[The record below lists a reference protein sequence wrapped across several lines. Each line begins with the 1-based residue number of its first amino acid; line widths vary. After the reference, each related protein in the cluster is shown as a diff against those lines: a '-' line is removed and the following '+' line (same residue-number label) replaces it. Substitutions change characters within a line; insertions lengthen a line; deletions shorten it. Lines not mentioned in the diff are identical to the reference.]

1 MRLSR
6 IGYYADFYVYP
17 ALLISLAGAAL
28 WGADVSDATKWI
40 STFLLCLALWT
51 LVEYLMH
58 RFILHHV
65 PYIREMH
72 DDHHVNELEPIGT
85 PTYLSLSLHGL
96 LVFFPALLVSDF
108 AMASA
113 ASCGLMLGYLW
124 YISVHHVLHHW
135 HPAHSGYVYSLKRRH
150 ALHHHFDGT
159 TNFGVTT
166 SFWDQ
171 IFGTLRR

>member
-1 MRLSR
+1 L
-6 IGYYADFYVYP
+6 VV
-17 ALLISLAGAAL
+17 SLAGAAL
-28 WGADVSDATKWI
+28 WHAGSISATKWI
-40 STFLLCLALWT
+40 SIFLVCLALWT
-51 LVEYLMH
+51 LDLMH
-58 RFILHHV
+58 RFVLHHV
-65 PYIREMH
+65 PYIRDVH

-85 PTYLSLSLHGL
+85 PTYLSLGLHAL
-96 LVFFPALLVSDF
+96 LVFFPVLLFSSF

-135 HPAHSGYVYSLKRRH
+135 HPVHSGYIYSLKRRH

-166 SFWDQ
+166 GFWDRV
-171 IFGTLRR
+171 FGTIRRKWRLLLNPIARSSLC

>member
-17 ALLISLAGAAL
+17 ALVVSLAGAAL
-28 WGADVSDATKWI
+28 WHADPSSTTKWI

-65 PYIREMH
+65 PYIRDMH

-85 PTYLSLSLHGL
+85 PTYLSLGLHAL
-96 LVFFPALLVSDF
+96 LVFFPVLFVSGF

-124 YISVHHVLHHW
+124 YISVHHILHHW
-135 HPAHSGYVYSLKRRH
+135 HPTHSGYVYGLKRRH
-150 ALHHHFDGT
+150 ALHHHFDGA

-166 SFWDQ
+166 GFWDQ
-171 IFGTLRR
+171 VFGTLRR